1 LSDGG
6 RVKAGAP
13 AVVVN
18 GGRTFSLAS
27 RALMA
32 NHHPTQT
39 AGDLAVSIAAELYR
53 AVTGRP
59 PQALRAYQDEDALLV
74 LLRFDPQEMAVDPA
88 DGVEPLLQT
97 AFMAMPGMVATAVAA
112 RSGVQL
118 VPGNLSVCPERG
130 LAVFAFTETEPASS
144 VSRGARP
151 ALRLVG

>member
-1 LSDGG
+1 
-6 RVKAGAP
+6 
-13 AVVVN
+13 
-18 GGRTFSLAS
+18 
-27 RALMA
+27 MA

-53 AVTGRP
+53 AVTGRS
-59 PQALRAYQDEDALLV
+59 PQALRAYQDENALLV

-130 LAVFAFTETEPASS
+130 LAVFAFTETETASIAS
-144 VSRGARP
+144 PGARP

>member
-1 LSDGG
+1 MWMVAAS
-6 RVKAGAP
+6 
-13 AVVVN
+13 
-18 GGRTFSLAS
+18 FSLPP

-32 NHHPTQT
+32 NHNTTQS
-39 AGDLAVSIAAELYR
+39 AGDLAVSIAAELFR
-53 AVTGRP
+53 AVTGRSP
-59 PQALRAYQDEDALLV
+59 AALRAYQDDDALLV

-130 LAVFAFTETEPASS
+130 LAVFAFTEAES
-144 VSRGARP
+144 VSFPSPAVRP
-151 ALRLVG
+151 ALRLAG